1 MKAKDLK
8 KLHRA
13 IELVKKA
20 EKLVD
25 EISLSNKKFRYSPNS
40 NFRSNRLIAAI
51 SILETEFADF
61 NSSINK

>member
-40 NFRSNRLIAAI
+40 NFRSNRLTATI

-61 NSSINK
+61 NSSIN